1 MCVCII
7 SFRQV
12 LALVLNDLLT
22 TDSEH
27 WIETSKSVVTWNII
41 IWKEK
46 IKPQSCK
53 SPLNHK
59 IYSLLSCSW
68 LQVKMYI
75 VEIKEYVMFHI
86 TCFSIGLCF
95 QRSFPYFYIVL
106 ECVNSNG
113 ILLTIKFTYCDLLID
128 LIISK
133 YLGHLS
139 SLAIRHSLVLAI
151 FINVFSWVIPLF
163 YIIDISMWHRGKDIG
178 HSIQRIGL
186 SFDLPHTGWGSS
198 KTHLIYLGHLENVSN
213 RNNYTCSINITR
225 CGLESCKNLQ
235 LWLLPINSLGYLFIG
250 IFYI

>member
-27 WIETSKSVVTWNII
+27 WIESSKSVVTWNII

-53 SPLNHK
+53 SPLSHK

-68 LQVKMYI
+68 LQVKTYI

-95 QRSFPYFYIVL
+95 QRSFPYFYIV

-151 FINVFSWVIPLF
+151 FINYF
-163 YIIDISMWHRGKDIG
+163 
-178 HSIQRIGL
+178 L
-186 SFDLPHTGWGSS
+186 SSYP
-198 KTHLIYLGHLENVSN
+198 
-213 RNNYTCSINITR
+213 CSI
-225 CGLESCKNLQ
+225 
-235 LWLLPINSLGYLFIG
+235 LLIFQCDIEERILNTVSKELGWVLTCHVLAEDLLKVI
-250 IFYI
+250 